1 MSWNIGP
8 YQPYLVVIEDPSPM
22 SFISILFSLLEL
34 DKKDSSGCRGLFLV
48 VIRDYSLMSLI
59 LTLFLL
65 PWLDKKDSSACR
77 GWFSFAHVNW
87 CTILDKQMNQTQIK
101 YNFKS
106 KPSRFKSSPK
116 YILLFHESERGS
128 LITMHCCLG
137 RILNYHLLLFCAIY
151 LCSLEL
157 SDNEISFFSKV
168 NSVLI

>member
-34 DKKDSSGCRGLFLV
+34 DKKDSS
-48 VIRDYSLMSLI
+48 
-59 LTLFLL
+59 
-65 PWLDKKDSSACR
+65 ACR

-106 KPSRFKSSPK
+106 ELSRFKSSRT
-116 YILLFHESERGS
+116 YILLSHESER
-128 LITMHCCLG
+128 IF
-137 RILNYHLLLFCAIY
+137 NYHSLLFGEDLKLPFIVV
-151 LCSLEL
+151 LCDLPV
-157 SDNEISFFSKV
+157 FT
-168 NSVLI
+168 